1 MAYAVTE
8 FDNSYVTI
16 QNKELDIHYRK
27 KRFKVALDKV
37 AKIYLSKKKS
47 RYCTWFPA
55 IERFIDPEFN
65 LCIQTNDNEQISM
78 EVRASEK
85 QYFIDP
91 IAIVR
96 NMKRTS

>member
-27 KRFKVALDKV
+27 KRFKVALDNV

-47 RYCTWFPA
+47 RSWIPG
-55 IERFIDPEFN
+55 ISRFLDPEFN
-65 LCIQTNDNEQISM
+65 LCIQTSDNEKISM
-78 EVRASEK
+78 DVRASER
-85 QYFIDP
+85 QYFIGP

-96 NMKRTS
+96 SMKRKK